1 MKEDKQSSETEIVPV
16 SEEAG
21 EPELPVSVV
30 SPDGGSWEPEV
41 PAAVEPE
48 VPAAAEPEVPAAVE
62 PVEDPD
68 AELKARVKVI
78 EEVLEET
85 AKAVAAAVKETVNVE
100 VLILTR
106 DLERAG
112 KSRKTVLKAIRTRLN
127 HLVQAEPAAEIEP
140 EYVAPKVKV
149 SVKGNISEIPG
160 SFWEDGVGNI
170 FVLDNKMGAPS
181 GTFALRLFR
190 RPGG

>member
-1 MKEDKQSSETEIVPV
+1 MQEDKQSSETEIVPV

-21 EPELPVSVV
+21 ELPVSVV

-41 PAAVEPE
+41 PAAEAPESAEAGLEQWVEGIN
-48 VPAAAEPEVPAAVE
+48 
-62 PVEDPD
+62 
-68 AELKARVKVI
+68 K
-78 EEVLEET
+78 VLELT
-85 AKAVAAAVKETVNVE
+85 VKEVVVE
-100 VLILTR
+100 VKATEDVQILTLTR

-112 KSRKTVLKAIRTRLN
+112 KSRKTVLKAIRTRLA
-127 HLVQAEPAAEIEP
+127 HLSKPEPAAEVEP
-140 EYVAPKVKV
+140 EYVAPRVKV
-149 SVKGNISEIPG
+149 SVKGNINEIPG